1 MKPQSFRSDTADG
14 MITHVTGH
22 AELSLRWQGRSA
34 RWWHAFAALGAAAAG
49 VAAGLGAP
57 GAQTWGILAA
67 IVGMGAAT
75 GALWLLR
82 RRVEAGPDG
91 LRFRTVLRWRQLAWQ
106 DIARFEDLRVEGAD
120 PRRRSTELRV
130 AARLR
135 DGSTVSLP
143 VPWMGPAEMSVF
155 EKQLSQLRA
164 LHRRYAPHPRVAP
177 PRSGDRRAD
186 AHGKAGP
193 QRSSPHDA

>member
-1 MKPQSFRSDTADG
+1 

-22 AELSLRWQGRSA
+22 AELSLRWQGKAA
-34 RWWHAFAALGAAAAG
+34 RWWTAFAALGAAAAG
-49 VAAGLGAP
+49 VAAGLGVP
-57 GAQTWGILAA
+57 DAQTWGILAA

-91 LRFRTVLRWRQLAWQ
+91 LRYRAVLRWRRLAWQ
-106 DIARFEDLRVEGAD
+106 DIARFEDLRVNGAD
-120 PRRRSTELRV
+120 PRFRSTELRV
-130 AARLR
+130 AARLC

-143 VPWMGPAEMSVF
+143 VPWMGPAEMGVF

-186 AHGKAGP
+186 ARRKTGSQHNA
-193 QRSSPHDA
+193 HDA

>member
-1 MKPQSFRSDTADG
+1 M
-14 MITHVTGH
+14 TGH
-22 AELSLRWQGRSA
+22 AELSLRWQGKSA
-34 RWWHAFAALGAAAAG
+34 RWWTAFAALAAAAAG

-57 GAQTWGILAA
+57 DAQTWGILAA
-67 IVGMGAAT
+67 IVGMAAV
-75 GALWLLR
+75 GSAISMLR

-91 LRFRTVLRWRQLAWQ
+91 LRYRTVVRWRRLAWE
-106 DIARFEDLRVEGAD
+106 DIARFEDLLVDGAD
-120 PRRRSTELRV
+120 PRFRSTELRV

-143 VPWMGPAEMSVF
+143 VPWMGPAEMGVF
-155 EKQLSQLRA
+155 AKQLSQLRA

-186 AHGKAGP
+186 ARGEAGP
-193 QRSSPHDA
+193 QRDTHDA